1 MAHRIG
7 INLTKMM
14 LFPGGSDSKEFTCNA
29 GDPGLIPVIGRYP
42 GEGNGN
48 PLQSSCLENSM
59 DRGAWRAIV
68 HGVAKSWAQL
78 SSPSLKHTYN
88 RDLKMNLNIHLILKN
103 IYYVTASGVKSE

>member
-48 PLQSSCLENSM
+48 PLQLPGKFHGQRSLA
-59 DRGAWRAIV
+59 GV
-68 HGVAKSWAQL
+68 HGITKSQ
-78 SSPSLKHTYN
+78 T
-88 RDLKMNLNIHLILKN
+88 
-103 IYYVTASGVKSE
+103 